1 MTSLFFL
8 SNPTSAPRPTT
19 GSPLSQ
25 IWKKAKTLAVVAGS
39 LIVLDQALKASM
51 RQLVPKGSFRIL
63 TSFFD
68 LVHAWNPGISF
79 GLLAC
84 RTSMQRL
91 LLTVL
96 TGLIIASL
104 TAAYVK
110 ARLPH
115 QRIGLCL
122 IISGAASNMIDRIAH
137 GAVFDFISLHWGRWA
152 FPAFNLADM
161 LVSIGF
167 LTLMCENFQW
177 KALRF
182 SKKTP

>member
-1 MTSLFFL
+1 MPGILFAIHFRRLWHRTKSLL
-8 SNPTSAPRPTT
+8 LGASCA
-19 GSPLSQ
+19 
-25 IWKKAKTLAVVAGS
+25 IA
-39 LIVLDQALKASM
+39 LDQGLKISM
-51 RQLVPKGSFRIL
+51 RQLVPQGTFRTV

-79 GLLAC
+79 GLCAC
-84 RTSMQRL
+84 HTSGQRF
-91 LLTVL
+91 LLTAL
-96 TGLIIASL
+96 TTVITGALIMAYLRAHLVQQRFGLI
-104 TAAYVK
+104 
-110 ARLPH
+110 
-115 QRIGLCL
+115 L
-122 IISGAASNMIDRIAH
+122 IISGAISNMIDRLHH
-137 GAVFDFISLHWGRWA
+137 GAVFDFISVHWGRWA